1 MAEVRVLEEI
11 RAASG
16 DQRQSAIWYQNQV
29 RKLVGTSYPGPQFQR
44 EYADNLTNRLLP
56 GRLNLI
62 NYMNPVTKDK
72 LPYYDQFPL
81 ILPFN
86 IESNNVTA
94 INFHYLHPVQR
105 IVLMEKLSRFKIGDT
120 DIQTRIRADW
130 KILSNFARFREV
142 RASVKRYR
150 KSVIKGRYL
159 FIQPEDWTT
168 ALVLP
173 TEQFKGAS
181 KQKVYLDS
189 TRKMRQRA

>member
-1 MAEVRVLEEI
+1 
-11 RAASG
+11 
-16 DQRQSAIWYQNQV
+16 
-29 RKLVGTSYPGPQFQR
+29 
-44 EYADNLTNRLLP
+44 
-56 GRLNLI
+56 
-62 NYMNPVTKDK
+62 MNPVTKDK

-142 RASVKRYR
+142 RASLKD
-150 KSVIKGRYL
+150 I
-159 FIQPEDWTT
+159 E
-168 ALVLP
+168 
-173 TEQFKGAS
+173 
-181 KQKVYLDS
+181 KV
-189 TRKMRQRA
+189 